1 MMKRYIFNFILLI
14 GIIISAATMA
24 HAQAEGAGGEVQ
36 GKVTDEA
43 GSPIADAKIFFD
55 GGSKLAITDEN
66 GNFKIASNPAETV
79 LVEAKGYETV
89 KTDGKTL
96 SGGAGVK
103 MAKNPIGLKSA
114 DQIHVSVRKHV

>member
-43 GSPIADAKIFFD
+43 GS
-55 GGSKLAITDEN
+55 
-66 GNFKIASNPAETV
+66 
-79 LVEAKGYETV
+79 
-89 KTDGKTL
+89 
-96 SGGAGVK
+96 
-103 MAKNPIGLKSA
+103 
-114 DQIHVSVRKHV
+114 R